1 MGTFRHRIEIGDP
14 EGRRFE
20 AVDALVDTGAN
31 YTMAPFSMLQR
42 LGVTPI
48 DRATFILGDS
58 RRVER
63 DIGRTWIRV
72 DGRLEI
78 TLVVFGDEQL
88 GAVLG
93 AYSLEG
99 LRLGVDPVSQR
110 LVPTPGLLML
120 LER

>member
-20 AVDALVDTGAN
+20 AVDALVDTGAS

-78 TLVVFGDEQL
+78 TFVVFGDEQL